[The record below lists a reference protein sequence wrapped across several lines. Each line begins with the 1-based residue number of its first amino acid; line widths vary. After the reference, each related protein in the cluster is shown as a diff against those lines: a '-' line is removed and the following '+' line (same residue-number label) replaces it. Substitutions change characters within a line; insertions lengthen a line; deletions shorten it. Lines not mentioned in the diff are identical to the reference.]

1 MKIED
6 ILKRDCVIA
15 DLEADSKET
24 ALKIMAERLYE
35 LGYVKE
41 SYIQAIQE
49 REASYPSGLPMGDVK
64 IAIPHTDSQH
74 VHKSVICFA
83 RTTQDMEFSVMGDPD
98 QQIPVRL
105 ISMFA
110 LKEKKEIG
118 NLLETLIVTYQDNDT
133 LQALL
138 NAKDEQEIYQLLYRH
153 VGENMRGNKE

>member
-6 ILKRDCVIA
+6 ILKKDCVIA
-15 DLEADSKET
+15 DLEADSKGT

-41 SYIQAIQE
+41 SYIQAIHE

-64 IAIPHTDSQH
+64 IAIPHTDSEH
-74 VHKSVICFA
+74 VNQSIICFA
-83 RTTQDMEFSVMGDPD
+83 RTTRNMEFSVMGDPD
-98 QQIPVRL
+98 QKIPVRL

-110 LKEKKEIG
+110 LKEKKKIG
-118 NLLETLIVTYQDNDT
+118 NLLETLIMTYQDNDT

-138 NAKDEQEIYQLLYRH
+138 DAKNEDEMYHILYEN
-153 VGENMRGNKE
+153 VGKHMQSFEE